1 MRICILTQPLQTNYG
16 GLLQA
21 YALQTVLKRMGHEVW
36 TEDRRENKNNLFG
49 ILKKNAKIL
58 LGPIRKFY
66 YPTSSEKKI
75 ISKNTNLFIQKYIN
89 TTCPIYS
96 TNKSLLNEYN
106 FDAFIVGSDQVWRPM
121 YSYGIYNY
129 FH

>member
-49 ILKKNAKIL
+49 ILKKMQ
-58 LGPIRKFY
+58 KFY
-66 YPTSSEKKI
+66 
-75 ISKNTNLFIQKYIN
+75 
-89 TTCPIYS
+89 
-96 TNKSLLNEYN
+96 
-106 FDAFIVGSDQVWRPM
+106 
-121 YSYGIYNY
+121 
-129 FH
+129 